1 MHVEEYMLHGYFV
14 SGAPVLVTQNITP
27 TRQLVNGTPALLYS
41 LNLEDREDERIM
53 AIAMTNG
60 YDEEWTNLSKA
71 PASVNV
77 VVGGTKEN
85 PRHWH
90 GIELGNHSYLI
101 SVQSTPQDAL
111 SESGSEQIVPLI
123 MLPHG
128 EEARL
133 YSVFTAENIGKD
145 RIKVKQHPYM
155 LAFALT
161 DFKLQGRT
169 LNKLVISIPRGA
181 VGKGQLQSFYVLVS
195 RVRKLADLRLLQR
208 DDIALNNLIQK
219 AKHPAELVVFEKAHN
234 ERGDWQPNLV
244 REAWAIARTSQQTQN
259 KSKQG
264 AQPASKKQQP
274 AGTPQRPRRN
284 VSLTNEFD
292 NCISGSGARRDK
304 QD

>member
-1 MHVEEYMLHGYFV
+1 
-14 SGAPVLVTQNITP
+14 
-27 TRQLVNGTPALLYS
+27 
-41 LNLEDREDERIM
+41 
-53 AIAMTNG
+53 
-60 YDEEWTNLSKA
+60 
-71 PASVNV
+71 
-77 VVGGTKEN
+77 
-85 PRHWH
+85 
-90 GIELGNHSYLI
+90 
-101 SVQSTPQDAL
+101 
-111 SESGSEQIVPLI
+111 
-123 MLPHG
+123 
-128 EEARL
+128 
-133 YSVFTAENIGKD
+133 
-145 RIKVKQHPYM
+145 
-155 LAFALT
+155 
-161 DFKLQGRT
+161 
-169 LNKLVISIPRGA
+169 
-181 VGKGQLQSFYVLVS
+181 VLVS